1 MISISGN
8 TGCRVVVGEKLK
20 ESTALEAESVR
31 ASTKSLATT
40 VHGPLECRINLKEG
54 GIEEGI
60 GEEMEGIRS
69 SEEVKVIG
77 SSEEGMEGI
86 RSSEE
91 GMEGMGSSEE
101 VKVIGSSEEGMEG
114 IRSSEE
120 VKVIGSSEEGMEGMG
135 SSEAAMSF
143 DSPFVTGLSAKG
155 TRPILCAMYSSFWH
169 EVFSSTRTS

>member
-8 TGCRVVVGEKLK
+8 TGCRVVVRGKLK
-20 ESTALEAESVR
+20 KELEAESVR

-54 GIEEGI
+54 GIEG
-60 GEEMEGIRS
+60 GMEGIQS

-77 SSEEGMEGI
+77 SSEKEMEGI
-86 RSSEE
+86 
-91 GMEGMGSSEE
+91 G
-101 VKVIGSSEEGMEG
+101 
-114 IRSSEE
+114 SSEE

-155 TRPILCAMYSSFWH
+155 TRPILCAMYSSF
-169 EVFSSTRTS
+169 